1 MSTRITR
8 DLVLALLGVAIG
20 LPGAAAAQRQQAGRL
35 AFPAELSVQT
45 RDTLQWLADSARSA
59 GIPAEAIAGKA
70 AEGVLKGADDARII
84 RAARSLL
91 RELMIARDALPPA
104 AAPGTLAAGASALH
118 AGVSPQTLRRLAR
131 SGENAQQSNLGVA
144 LVTLADL
151 VASRVPAESAASSV
165 EQLLRRN
172 APEGEMAAFRTAI
185 ARDIEAGRPPEA
197 ALQSRTRALVRSLD
211 SRADGSLS
219 GRRP

>member
-1 MSTRITR
+1 M
-8 DLVLALLGVAIG
+8 LALVAVAIG
-20 LPGAAAAQRQQAGRL
+20 LPGKATAQRQQAGRL
-35 AFPAELSVQT
+35 ALPAELSVQT
-45 RDTLQWLADSARSA
+45 RDTLQLLSDSARSA
-59 GIPAEAIAGKA
+59 GLPAEAIAVKA

-104 AAPGTLAAGASALH
+104 APLGTLTAAASALH

-131 SGENAQQSNLGVA
+131 SSEGAQQSDLGVA

-151 VASRVPAESAASSV
+151 VASKVPAESAASSV
-165 EQLLRRN
+165 EQLLRRS
-172 APEGEMAAFRTAI
+172 APEAEMAAFRAAI

-197 ALQSRTRALVRSLD
+197 ALQLRTRALVRSLD
-211 SRADGSLS
+211 ARPDGSP
-219 GRRP
+219 GNRRP